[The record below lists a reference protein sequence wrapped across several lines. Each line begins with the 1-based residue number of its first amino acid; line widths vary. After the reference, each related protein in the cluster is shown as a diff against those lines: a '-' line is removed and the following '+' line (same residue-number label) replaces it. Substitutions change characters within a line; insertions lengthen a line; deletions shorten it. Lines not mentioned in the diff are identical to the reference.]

1 MQIRKVPFQAFGGV
15 FEQDD
20 VDAAMKVIKAAA
32 EPGGN
37 FFPLPEEGEF
47 QNALAKHEGADK
59 AIVVN
64 SCGTALD
71 LCMMALGI
79 KKGDEVI
86 VPGQTFVCT
95 ATCAAAQG
103 AKIVFADVDP
113 ETMNLS
119 SEAVEKKITK
129 NTKAIIPVHFA
140 GLACDID
147 AFNAISRK
155 YNIPIIYDAAHAVST
170 RYKGK
175 PIGGAGLAS
184 CYSFQSN
191 KNMTTLGE
199 GGAITTNNAEF
210 AEKVRQMK
218 TFGYVYGG
226 ASLRVVSVG
235 FNYRMTKPQAAV
247 GLTQLAKID
256 RIIKMRRDN
265 FIKMNQLFSGI
276 CEIKIPVHVDE
287 GHGCHIYVMQLMTDK
302 LRCDRDQFK
311 KALIDEYQIGTGH
324 HYPAVWSWEVAE
336 KFEYDNSNCQITE
349 EMCKSIIT
357 LPIFPNTTNEDME
370 YIAWATKEL
379 IAKNKK

>member
-1 MQIRKVPFQAFGGV
+1 MQIRKVPFQALGGV

-32 EPGGN
+32 ESGGN
-37 FFPLPEEGEF
+37 FFPLPEEAEF

-59 AIVVN
+59 AIAVN

-79 KKGDEVI
+79 TKGDEVI

-103 AKIVFADVDP
+103 AKVIFADVDP
-113 ETMNLS
+113 DTMNLNPAKT
-119 SEAVEKKITK
+119 EAKITK
-129 NTKAIIPVHFA
+129 KTKAIIPVHFA

-147 AFNAISRK
+147 AFDKISKK

-170 RYKGK
+170 KYKGK

-199 GGAITTNNAEF
+199 GGAITTNDADF

-235 FNYRMTKPQAAV
+235 FNYRITKPQAAV

-265 FIKMNQLFSGI
+265 FIKMNELLVNVS
-276 CEIKIPVHVDE
+276 EVKIPVNVDD
-287 GHGCHIYVMQLMTDK
+287 GHGCHIYVIQVDADK
-302 LRCDRDQFK
+302 LNCTRDQFK
-311 KALIDEYQIGTGH
+311 KAMMDEYQIGTGQ
-324 HYPAVWSWEVAE
+324 HYPAVWSWEAAD
-336 KFEYDNSNCQITE
+336 KFEYDNSDCEITE
-349 EMCKSIIT
+349 KMCKSVIT
-357 LPIFPNTTNEDME
+357 LPIFPKTTNEDME
-370 YIAWATKEL
+370 YIVLAMKEL